1 MNFTCHWIIGG
12 GRSAPIGARR
22 GPVRVTL
29 QQIQGTITAL
39 LRTRMITAPSES
51 CWAECRSAVFRLI
64 VARALV
70 KNRKPVLQ
78 KAGEPCAPS
87 VQA

>member
-1 MNFTCHWIIGG
+1 MNFACHEIIGG
-12 GRSAPIGARR
+12 GRSAPIRVRR
-22 GPVRVTL
+22 GTVQVTL

-64 VARALV
+64 DARALV
-70 KNRKPVLQ
+70 KNRKPVRQ
-78 KAGEPCAPS
+78 KAGEPCSPS